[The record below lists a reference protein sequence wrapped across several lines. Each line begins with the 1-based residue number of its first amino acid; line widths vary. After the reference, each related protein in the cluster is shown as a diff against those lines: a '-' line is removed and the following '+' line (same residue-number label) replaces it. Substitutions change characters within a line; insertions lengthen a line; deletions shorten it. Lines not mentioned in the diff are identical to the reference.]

1 MKSITDIRAGAAN
14 IKSARSIKARSAPK
28 SKDSAYL
35 DIFLLNKEKARLK
48 QEQYILGKRQEQN
61 RKRLK
66 EIETAIELAVISA
79 RALEENLEKG
89 ESLPSTAKLPPG
101 KKWHTMPLSY

>member
-61 RKRLK
+61 RKRLE
-66 EIETAIELAVISA
+66 EIEAAIELAGMSA
-79 RALEENLEKG
+79 RELERNLERG

>member
-14 IKSARSIKARSAPK
+14 IKSARSIRARSAPK
-28 SKDSAYL
+28 SKDSTYL
-35 DIFLLNKEKARLK
+35 DLFLLNKEKARLK

-61 RKRLK
+61 RKRL
-66 EIETAIELAVISA
+66 EEVEAAIELAAMSA
-79 RALEENLEKG
+79 RELEGNLRG
-89 ESLPSTAKLPPG
+89 ESLPSTAKPPPG

>member
-14 IKSARSIKARSAPK
+14 IKSARSIRARSAPK
-28 SKDSAYL
+28 SKDSTYL
-35 DIFLLNKEKARLK
+35 DLFLLNKEKARLK

-61 RKRLK
+61 RKRLE
-66 EIETAIELAVISA
+66 EIEASMELAAMSA
-79 RALEENLEKG
+79 RELDWNMERG
-89 ESLPSTAKLPPG
+89 ESLPSTAKLPQG

>member
-14 IKSARSIKARSAPK
+14 IKSARSIRARSAPK
-28 SKDSAYL
+28 SKDSTYL
-35 DIFLLNKEKARLK
+35 DLFLLNKEKARLK

-61 RKRLK
+61 RKRLE
-66 EIETAIELAVISA
+66 EIEASIELAAMSA
-79 RALEENLEKG
+79 RELERNLERG

>member
-14 IKSARSIKARSAPK
+14 IKSARSIRARSAPK
-28 SKDSAYL
+28 SKDSTYL
-35 DIFLLNKEKARLK
+35 DLFLLNKEKARLK

-61 RKRLK
+61 RKRL
-66 EIETAIELAVISA
+66 EEVEAAIELAAMSA
-79 RALEENLEKG
+79 RELEGNLERGK
-89 ESLPSTAKLPPG
+89 SLLPIAKPPPG

>member
-14 IKSARSIKARSAPK
+14 IKSARSIRARSAPK

-61 RKRLK
+61 RKRLE
-66 EIETAIELAVISA
+66 EIEAAIELAAMSA

>member
-14 IKSARSIKARSAPK
+14 IKSARSIRARSAPK
-28 SKDSAYL
+28 SKDSTYL
-35 DIFLLNKEKARLK
+35 DLFLLNKEKTRLK

-61 RKRLK
+61 RKRLD
-66 EIETAIELAVISA
+66 EIEATIELAAMSA
-79 RALEENLEKG
+79 RELDGNMERGKP
-89 ESLPSTAKLPPG
+89 LPTTAKPHLG

>member
-14 IKSARSIKARSAPK
+14 IKSARSIRARSAPK

-35 DIFLLNKEKARLK
+35 DLFLLNKEKARLK

-61 RKRLK
+61 RKRL
-66 EIETAIELAVISA
+66 EEVEAAIELAATSA
-79 RALEENLEKG
+79 RELEGNLERG
-89 ESLPSTAKLPPG
+89 ESLLPAAKLPPG

>member
-14 IKSARSIKARSAPK
+14 IKSARSIRARSAPK

-48 QEQYILGKRQEQN
+48 QEQYVLGKRQEQN
-61 RKRLK
+61 RKRLE
-66 EIETAIELAVISA
+66 EIEASIELAAMSA
-79 RALEENLEKG
+79 RELEGNLERG
-89 ESLPSTAKLPPG
+89 ESLPSTAKPPPG

>member
-14 IKSARSIKARSAPK
+14 IKSARSIRARSAPK

-35 DIFLLNKEKARLK
+35 DLFLLNKEKTRLK

-61 RKRLK
+61 RKRLD
-66 EIETAIELAVISA
+66 EIEATIELAAMSA
-79 RALEENLEKG
+79 RELDGNMERGKP
-89 ESLPSTAKLPPG
+89 LPTTAKPHLG

>member
-14 IKSARSIKARSAPK
+14 IKSARSIRARSAPK
-28 SKDSAYL
+28 SKDSTYL
-35 DIFLLNKEKARLK
+35 DLFLLNKEKARLK

-61 RKRLK
+61 RKRLD
-66 EIETAIELAVISA
+66 EIEATIELAAMSA
-79 RALEENLEKG
+79 RELDGNMERGKP
-89 ESLPSTAKLPPG
+89 LPTTAKPHLG